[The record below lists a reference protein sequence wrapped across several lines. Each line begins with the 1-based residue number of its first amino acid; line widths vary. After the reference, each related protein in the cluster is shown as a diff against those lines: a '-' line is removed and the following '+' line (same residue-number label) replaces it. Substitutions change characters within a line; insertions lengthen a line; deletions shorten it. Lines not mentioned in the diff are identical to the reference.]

1 MARMKCQETGGT
13 SPVWVLYT
21 LITAQVKTQRGET
34 VNTRRQF
41 HAQAWRERTGLYVCV
56 CVCHE

>member
-1 MARMKCQETGGT
+1 MARMKCQERGGT
-13 SPVWVLYT
+13 SSVWVLYT
-21 LITAQVKTQRGET
+21 LITAQLKTQGGET

-41 HAQAWRERTGLYVCV
+41 HAQGWRERTGL